1 MVSLL
6 LTYLFFSLLHIF
18 ALANDADQV
27 VLGDLRTIKVFEPS
41 PTSSFEPS
49 PVGTD
54 GSNAI
59 TPHVVPSAFP
69 TGLPIASFSLA
80 GPGTGGGPTCVQSC
94 LARAASQVGCGGS
107 ANFWCVCKKN
117 AYIGKA
123 WDCFGQSGCP
133 GDAIGRAL
141 GDLNVAC
148 RPYKRLTAG
157 DELPESPMITPEG
170 TPVVALFGSGRFDE
184 L

>member
-27 VLGDLRTIKVFEPS
+27 VMGDIRTLKVFEPS

-54 GSNAI
+54 STNAI
-59 TPHVVPSAFP
+59 TPHTVPFAFP
-69 TGLPIASFSLA
+69 TAPSISSSLA
-80 GPGTGGGPTCVQSC
+80 GPGSGGGPTCVQTC
-94 LARAASQVGCGGS
+94 LARAASQVGCGSS
-107 ANFWCVCKKN
+107 ANFWCVCKKG

-148 RPYKRLTAG
+148 RPYKRLVLG
-157 DELPESPMITPEG
+157 DESPESPMITPEG
-170 TPVVALFGSGRFDE
+170 TPVMAPLGPGRFDE